1 MVVGLLREAK
11 GIKVYDMSVGRT
23 YKIDIVQE
31 RPYLP
36 RILKG
41 AVGGWD
47 ENLSK

>member
-11 GIKVYDMSVGRT
+11 GIQMYDMSVGST
-23 YKIDIVQE
+23 YKIEIVQE

-41 AVGGWD
+41 AVGGGM
-47 ENLSK
+47 KI